1 MQADLGDP
9 LNGSGI
15 VASYTYAARYR
26 YSDTVVQNDNFL
38 RLSAYEDE
46 RQTPVSFSVMT
57 APQTRP
63 AGFTDGFGNITHRVR
78 LTAPHREF
86 TILAIGTVRL
96 TRPQPVGVDV
106 AMQSLGYDPLA
117 QQFVAP
123 SLLVAPDL
131 LTGAARS
138 IAGGA
143 ASLMESVD
151 RITTWVHQNIEY
163 EPGFTHVGTTADQ
176 VIASGRGVCQDMAH
190 LSLGLLRALGIPARY
205 ASGLLATQAGDTH
218 AWVEFLHP
226 QLGWVP
232 SDPTRGK
239 TVVTEADLVKFAV
252 GRDYSQ
258 ASPVEGSFTC
268 KGSGWLEAVMAQV
281 LLNRETVSFDDAQEL
296 IARQTDA
303 PAWLARPESY
313 TGPGLDTGV
322 NRQ

>member
-1 MQADLGDP
+1 MQADLGDS

-38 RLSAYEDE
+38 RLSAYQDE
-46 RQTPVSFSVMT
+46 CQTPVSFSVMT

-63 AGFTDGFGNITHRVR
+63 AGFTDSFGNFTHRVR
-78 LTAPHREF
+78 LTAPHQEF
-86 TILAIGTVRL
+86 TILAIGTVML
-96 TRPQPVGVDV
+96 AQPQPASVDV
-106 AMQSLGYDPLA
+106 AIQSLGYDPLA
-117 QQFVAP
+117 QRFLSP
-123 SLLVAPDL
+123 SPLVAPDL
-131 LTGAARS
+131 LTDEARS

-151 RITTWVHQNIEY
+151 RVATWVHLNIEY
-163 EPGFTHVGTTADQ
+163 EPGFTNVGTTADQ
-176 VIASGRGVCQDMAH
+176 VMASGKGVCQDMAH

-205 ASGLLATQAGDTH
+205 VSGLLATQAGDTH

-232 SDPTRGK
+232 CDPTRGK
-239 TVVTEADLVKFAV
+239 TVVTDADLVKFAV

-281 LLNRETVSFDDAQEL
+281 LFDRESVSFDDAEEL
-296 IARQTDA
+296 IATQAA
-303 PAWLARPESY
+303 PPEWLARKQTCTRP
-313 TGPGLDTGV
+313 
-322 NRQ
+322 

>member
-9 LNGSGI
+9 LNGSRI

-63 AGFTDGFGNITHRVR
+63 AGFTDGFGNVTHRVR
-78 LTAPHREF
+78 LTAPHQEF
-86 TILAIGTVRL
+86 TILAIGTVQL
-96 TRPQPVGVDV
+96 TQPQPVSVDV
-106 AMQSLGYDPLA
+106 AMQALGYDLPA

-123 SLLVAPDL
+123 SPLVAPDL
-131 LTGAARS
+131 LTDAARF

-151 RITTWVHQNIEY
+151 RVATWVHENIRY
-163 EPGFTHVGTTADQ
+163 EPGTTHVGTTADQ
-176 VIASGRGVCQDMAH
+176 VMASGKGVCQDMAH
-190 LSLGLLRALGIPARY
+190 LCLGLLRALGIPARY
-205 ASGLLATQAGDTH
+205 VSGLLATQAGDTH

-232 SDPTRGK
+232 CDPTRGK
-239 TVVTEADLVKFAV
+239 TVVTDADLLKFAV

-268 KGSGWLEAVMAQV
+268 KGYGWLEAVMAQV
-281 LLNRETVSFDDAQEL
+281 MFNQEDVSFEDAQGL
-296 IARQTDA
+296 ISTRTIP
-303 PAWLARPESY
+303 PA
-313 TGPGLDTGV
+313 
-322 NRQ
+322 

>member
-9 LNGSGI
+9 LNGYGI

-63 AGFTDGFGNITHRVR
+63 AGFTDGFGNLTHRVR
-78 LTAPHREF
+78 LTAPHQEF
-86 TILAIGTVRL
+86 TILAIGTVKL
-96 TRPQPVGVDV
+96 IQPQPVGMDV
-106 AMQSLGYDPLA
+106 AMQSLGYDLLA

-123 SLLVAPDL
+123 SPLVAPDL
-131 LTGAARS
+131 LTDEARS

-176 VIASGRGVCQDMAH
+176 VIASGKGVCQDMAH

-239 TVVTEADLVKFAV
+239 TVVTDPDLVKFAV

-281 LLNRETVSFDDAQEL
+281 LLNRESVSFNDAEEL
-296 IARQTDA
+296 IANQA
-303 PAWLARPESY
+303 APPAWLAQQQTCP
-313 TGPGLDTGV
+313 GP
-322 NRQ
+322 